1 MPRTGTHEPLERRV
15 DEHLRDTNSMYI
27 VKELKGETLQV
38 LLDEL
43 HEAEEELDAAKAR
56 VNRLLNAVVNAE
68 FNKAAKD

>member
-1 MPRTGTHEPLERRV
+1 MPKTGTHEPLERRV
-15 DEHLRDTNSMYI
+15 DEYLRDTNSMYI

-56 VNRLLNAVVNAE
+56 VNRLRNAVVNAE
-68 FNKAAKD
+68 FNKAAQD